1 VGSTTIE
8 GYCKKKIWA
17 KAQRIIYYFDSSGFF
32 IYYGLH
38 GTARRLIFCPGAKK
52 LVGMHTFRL
61 QNRLFSQKHP
71 PWRCVRVLRDPLSN
85 NQAYQL
91 TPNCLSNKNATI
103 LSSSYRRLTWE
114 CFGHCLCCLLP
125 LLPRFDLQ
133 VALDD
138 TYNIKKKPCGAY
150 RTLGFRKNA
159 MTVAGQLTGT
169 ATDPRLMTPE
179 EQTAKLA
186 SALDEQS
193 SNLVY
198 PIRLLELKK
207 VSIGERGRRSCFVL
221 DAGAIFQ
228 DASGNISRLDFVVR
242 MTLGPL
248 DTQYLMMSIVASHSS

>member
-1 VGSTTIE
+1 
-8 GYCKKKIWA
+8 
-17 KAQRIIYYFDSSGFF
+17 
-32 IYYGLH
+32 
-38 GTARRLIFCPGAKK
+38 
-52 LVGMHTFRL
+52 
-61 QNRLFSQKHP
+61 
-71 PWRCVRVLRDPLSN
+71 
-85 NQAYQL
+85 
-91 TPNCLSNKNATI
+91 
-103 LSSSYRRLTWE
+103 
-114 CFGHCLCCLLP
+114 
-125 LLPRFDLQ
+125 LPRFDLQ

-169 ATDPRLMTPE
+169 ATDPRSMTPE

-186 SALDEQS
+186 SALDEQN

-207 VSIGERGRRSCFVL
+207 VSIGERGRRSGFVL

-242 MTLGPL
+242 MTN
-248 DTQYLMMSIVASHSS
+248 IVASHSSKLSPNGFQMGAGSWYPTLRSIKASFNKDAIDRYASTNNIRKAD